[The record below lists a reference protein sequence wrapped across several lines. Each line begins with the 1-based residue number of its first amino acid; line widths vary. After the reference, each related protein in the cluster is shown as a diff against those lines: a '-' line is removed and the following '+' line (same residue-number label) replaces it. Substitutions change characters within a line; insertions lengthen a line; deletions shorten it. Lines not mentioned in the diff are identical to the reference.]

1 MKKYFSRTLLSALA
15 SLFMMTPL
23 QAAPVALDT
32 IVAVVNDAAIA
43 ESELKAELKVVKLQ
57 LRQQTAN
64 LPADSVL
71 RSQVLDRLIMKHLQQ
86 QLAQSNNIIIDDNTL
101 NGALNNIAKQNNMS
115 LEKLSEV
122 LASDGLSFNAYRE
135 SIRHEIMQQRLRQRY
150 VNNRINIS
158 DSEVSQFIA
167 QQKTQGRQDDEFR
180 IGHILISLPE
190 APLAS
195 DIDAARKRG
204 EEILALLASGDSFSQ
219 VAIAHSDGQLAL
231 SGGDMGWRKLGE
243 LPSLFAN
250 VAAEMKVGDMSH
262 LIRSPSGFHI
272 IHLAE
277 HRGGKRHMVNQTK
290 ARHILIKTTELLDSA
305 AAKQRL
311 QELKIRLEG
320 GEDFADLARANS
332 DDKGSAAKGGELG
345 WANPGDMVPAFEEMM
360 DKTPEGVVSDIF
372 ETRFG
377 WHLLEVMGRRQH
389 DDTEQFVRNQAR
401 HQLFERKAVEEETL
415 WLRRLRDDAYIEVRL

>member
-1 MKKYFSRTLLSALA
+1 MKKYFYRTLLSAVA
-15 SLFMMTPL
+15 SLVITPL
-23 QAAPVALDT
+23 QAEPVALDS
-32 IVAVVNDAAIA
+32 IVAVVNEAAIA
-43 ESELKAELKVVKLQ
+43 ESELIGELQAVKLQ
-57 LRQQTAN
+57 LRQQTPN
-64 LPADSVL
+64 LPSDAIL

-86 QLAQSNNIIIDDNTL
+86 QLAQSNNIIVDDNTL
-101 NGALNNIAKQNNMS
+101 NGALNNIAAQNNMS

-122 LASDGLSFNAYRE
+122 LASDGLEFNAYRE

-150 VNNRINIS
+150 VNSRVSIS
-158 DSEVSQFIA
+158 DSEVNQFIA
-167 QQKTQGRQDDEFR
+167 QQKTEARKNDEFR

-195 DIDAARKRG
+195 DIAAARSRG
-204 EEILALLASGDSFSQ
+204 DELLTLLAKGESFSQ
-219 VAIAHSDGQLAL
+219 VAISHSDGQLAL

-250 VAAEMKVGDMSH
+250 VAAEMAVGDMSH

-290 ARHILIKTTELLDSA
+290 ARHILIKTTELLDSD

-311 QELKIRLEG
+311 QELKLRLEG
-320 GEDFADLARANS
+320 GEDFATLARANS

-345 WANPGDMVPAFEEMM
+345 WANPGDMVPVFEEMM
-360 DKTPEGVVSDIF
+360 DSTPENIVSEIF
-372 ETRFG
+372 KSRFG
-377 WHLLEVMGRRQH
+377 WHMLEVIGRRQH
-389 DDTEQFVRNQAR
+389 DDTDQFLRNQAR
-401 HQLFERKAVEEETL
+401 QQLFERRVVEEEAL
-415 WLRRLRDDAYIEVRL
+415 WLRRLRDEAYIEIRI